1 MEKILNNFKLISK
14 WLVLTNIGRMVLAF
28 VWFLIFWRIDAR
40 LSHTN
45 LYNGWAF
52 WLYLISITYWLVF
65 ILILLIFAWIINP
78 IKEHMEMKETKEEYE
93 QSLKNEKNIQN

>member
-1 MEKILNNFKLISK
+1 MEKLIDIIKLIPK

-40 LSHTN
+40 LSYTSS
-45 LYNGWAF
+45 YNGWAF
-52 WLYLISITYWLVF
+52 WLYLIGVAYWLVF

-78 IKEHMEMKETKEEYE
+78 IKEHMEMKEDKEEYE
-93 QSLKNEKNIQN
+93 QSLKDEKNI

>member
-1 MEKILNNFKLISK
+1 MEKLIDIIKLIPK

-40 LSHTN
+40 LSYN
-45 LYNGWAF
+45 NSYNGWAF
-52 WLYLISITYWLVF
+52 WLYLIGVAYWLVF

-78 IKEHMEMKETKEEYE
+78 IKEHKEMKEAKEEYE
-93 QSLKNEKNIQN
+93 QSLKDEKNI